1 MQTERVTFLT
11 SREHKKQLDAFAA
24 SRGESVGNVVREATA
39 QYIAQPTVEEEA
51 ELAALVAQV
60 NKAIPAMNASID
72 SMIETV
78 REMRRNI
85 RETLDSL
92 STRA

>member
-39 QYIAQPTVEEEA
+39 QYIGQPTAEEEA

>member
-1 MQTERVTFLT
+1 MRATRTTVLMSEEER
-11 SREHKKQLDAFAA
+11 RALDAFAA

-39 QYIAQPTVEEEA
+39 RYIGQPTADEEA
-51 ELAALVAQV
+51 ELAALVDQV
-60 NKAIPAMNASID
+60 NAALPEMNASID
-72 SMIETV
+72 AMIDTV

-85 RETLDSL
+85 RETVDSL

>member
-39 QYIAQPTVEEEA
+39 QYIGQPTAEEEA
-51 ELAALVAQV
+51 ELVALVAQV